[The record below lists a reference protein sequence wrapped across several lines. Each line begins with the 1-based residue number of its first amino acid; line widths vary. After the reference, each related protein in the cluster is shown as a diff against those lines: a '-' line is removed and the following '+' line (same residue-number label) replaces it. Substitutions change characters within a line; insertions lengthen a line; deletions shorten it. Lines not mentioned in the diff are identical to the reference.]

1 MNQHRAKNTFRQRC
15 TNLNLLQGRT
25 CCRDMRSVV
34 SWQFQLLASPAS
46 ISVSNSGYVVL
57 SNDWSRQWETRAHS
71 SGRGLQPLNKSWCK
85 GLLHYFYTMADACE
99 RLSLHWAVRLAVL
112 PLPKSSFFSSH
123 RCYPPI
129 KIYTSDS
136 ISETI
141 SGSTQTVTPTMENFK
156 WVLALRAKVPWYW
169 YAENKS
175 LKVCFSL

>member
-57 SNDWSRQWETRAHS
+57 SNDWSRQWWTRAHS
-71 SGRGLQPLNKSWCK
+71 SGHGLQPLNKSWCK

-99 RLSLHWAVRLAVL
+99 RLFALGCQIGSAPPTQVFILFLSQML
-112 PLPKSSFFSSH
+112 FSSKNLH
-123 RCYPPI
+123 FWLHLRDYFWE
-129 KIYTSDS
+129 YSNWDTYNGELQMS
-136 ISETI
+136 
-141 SGSTQTVTPTMENFK
+141 SGTESK
-156 WVLALRAKVPWYW
+156 SALI
-169 YAENKS
+169 
-175 LKVCFSL
+175 LVCWE